1 MSTFSTPIPHGTAL
15 ERLTPSAPLPATTPP
30 LRLAGDP
37 LMWIGVPAGT
47 AIAAFAT
54 GIVVNVQAP
63 SVAGITASAC
73 TIFQLSPLP
82 QANAAAFNAIP
93 GGLPVQI
100 VIANGSVSSPA
111 TDELLLAGGGLV
123 TAPAGSGSTAFVAV
137 AFQDRLCRDA
147 LTWAEAVNSNHVPQ
161 EIFEQVK
168 KQLSDEELI
177 DLTLAVGNLN
187 TWNKLNIALSPMKP
201 GSYTVGQFG

>member
-1 MSTFSTPIPHGTAL
+1 MEA
-15 ERLTPSAPLPATTPP
+15 R
-30 LRLAGDP
+30 
-37 LMWIGVPAGT
+37 
-47 AIAAFAT
+47 
-54 GIVVNVQAP
+54 VNVLEKGQNGLKPVFALGAYLKK
-63 SVAGITASAC
+63 STIERSLLELVDFRISQINGCAYCMDMHSKDARAAGETEQRLYAISAWKEM
-73 TIFQLSPLP
+73 TIY
-82 QANAAAFNAIP
+82 
-93 GGLPVQI
+93 
-100 VIANGSVSSPA
+100 
-111 TDELLLAGGGLV
+111 TDREKA
-123 TAPAGSGSTAFVAV
+123 
-137 AFQDRLCRDA
+137 A